1 MLAQTLALNEGVR
14 AHASAADYCKIFA
27 DEMPSMY
34 LLAFLLTADK
44 DRAEECFVGG
54 LEECV
59 DRVNQIGVFT
69 ERARSWARL
78 GVVKQAI
85 RMITPAPKEGTEE
98 FFVSVKRPVPSATN
112 NPFAVIASLGAFE
125 RFVFVMSV
133 LEGHSDEDC
142 QDLLR
147 CSRQKVLIAR
157 EVALRLVATA
167 NSGWERTQIGS
178 CTWPALL
185 H

>member
-1 MLAQTLALNEGVR
+1 MLAQTLGVNER
-14 AHASAADYCKIFA
+14 ATAFASAADYCKIFA
-27 DEMPSMY
+27 DEMPSLY

-59 DRVNQIGVFT
+59 DRVDRIGVFM

-85 RMITPAPKEGTEE
+85 RMITPTPEEGTDG
-98 FFVSVKRPVPSATN
+98 FFVSVKRPATSTAN
-112 NPFAVIASLGAFE
+112 NPFAVIASLDAFE

-147 CSRQKVLIAR
+147 CSRQKVLMAR